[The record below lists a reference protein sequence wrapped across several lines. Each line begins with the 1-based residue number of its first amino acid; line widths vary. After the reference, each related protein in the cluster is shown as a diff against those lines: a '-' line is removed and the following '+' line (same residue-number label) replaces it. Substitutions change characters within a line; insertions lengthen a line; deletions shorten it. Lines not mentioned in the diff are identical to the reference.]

1 MKINDIP
8 LQESEHI
15 TLMLRR
21 LAEGAEE
28 FVILERDERHFLQSD
43 GHRLE
48 YKNPA
53 GLYCCTQQGFALEE
67 LQELFIDYSTG
78 GNRYLAEYQWT
89 ELPGF
94 CDWAPEEPEEALP
107 PPKGLLGRFRRLFGL

>member
-8 LQESEHI
+8 LQGSEHI
-15 TLMLRR
+15 TLLLQR

-28 FVILERDERHFLQSD
+28 FVVLERDERHFLQSD
-43 GHRLE
+43 GSSLE

-53 GLYCCTQQGFALEE
+53 GLYRCTRQEFTLKE

-78 GNRYLAEYQWT
+78 GNRYLAEYQWA

-94 CDWAPEEPEEALP
+94 CDWEPEPREELP